1 MDYTMIFDIKVLLV
15 VIAALGCFVLGLL
28 LVLLNKSKK
37 HREELIEIETEAISD
52 LDKVEQEYKQKD
64 NERDEKIKEEYEAKI
79 SEFKTYVHNIEEIS
93 KNSTDIQIHTLLT
106 DLKEKLVREG
116 VIKPLE
122 MMVLSNV
129 FLPMKTEKSEMTPNK
144 INHIVLMRTGIY
156 IIDNNEFYGNI
167 LHGLTRGKAKEFSFL
182 FDHLST
188 TEEKEAEKTIIFENN
203 NVDQTGMNV
212 YSVKNPVSNLLGGVD
227 YFKQLL
233 RGQINDSAVTP
244 ILYFNHHDN
253 SLINFSEMKAPY
265 VFDDQAV
272 LSKFFVRQLEKAN
285 TVYTEGELEKIK
297 STIENLNPTQS
308 LSFNTNTLDR
318 TKLQA

>member
-1 MDYTMIFDIKVLLV
+1 MDYMMFLDIKVLLV

-52 LDKVEQEYKQKD
+52 LDKVEQEFKQKD

-79 SEFKTYVHNIEEIS
+79 SDFKTYVHSIEEIS
-93 KNSTDIQIHTLLT
+93 KNSVDIQIHTLLT
-106 DLKEKLVREG
+106 NLKEKLVREG

-129 FLPMKTEKSEMTPNK
+129 FLPMKTTEGEMSLNK

-156 IIDNNEFYGNI
+156 IIDNNEFDGNV

-182 FDHLST
+182 LDHLSS
-188 TEEKEAEKTIIFENN
+188 TEEDETEKTIIFENN
-203 NVDQTGMNV
+203 NADQTGMNV
-212 YSVKNPVSNLLGGVD
+212 YSVKNPVFNMMAGVD
-227 YFKQLL
+227 AFKQLL
-233 RGQINDSAVTP
+233 KGQVNDSSVIP
-244 ILYFNHHDN
+244 ILYFNHHNN
-253 SLINFSEMKAPY
+253 SLINFSEMKTPY

-272 LSKFFVRQLEKAN
+272 LSKFFVRQLEKRN
-285 TVYTEGELEKIK
+285 TVYSERELENLKIM
-297 STIENLNPTQS
+297 IEKLHPTQS
-308 LSFNTNTLDR
+308 LSFNPTTLESK
-318 TKLQA
+318 KLQA